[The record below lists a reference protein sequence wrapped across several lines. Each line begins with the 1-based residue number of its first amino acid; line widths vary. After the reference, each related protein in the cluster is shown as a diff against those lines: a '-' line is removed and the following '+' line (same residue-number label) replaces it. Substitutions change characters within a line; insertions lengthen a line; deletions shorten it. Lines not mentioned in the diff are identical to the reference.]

1 MEAEAEGGVSRSVA
15 ISAGHLQGIC
25 RASAGH
31 LQGICRASAGHRE
44 QEIDLQLLSRL
55 AQPPVR
61 DRV

>member
-1 MEAEAEGGVSRSVA
+1 MEAEAESVGRSRF
-15 ISAGHLQGIC
+15 
-25 RASAGH
+25 